1 MSKGAEWDVVA
12 IPGLAKGTF
21 PSTSS
26 KSPENWVFNE
36 RFIPFELRSDAGV
49 VPQLNLSQVTTN
61 ADANKAL
68 DSYKTLCAQYRLS
81 EEIRLGYVAVTR
93 AKTHLFCSTSY
104 WGDGVKPLEP
114 SSLYR
119 SIESIALTSGRVID
133 ELEPPAADARNPQE
147 DIEVREIWPRDPLG
161 PRRETFDA
169 SVALV
174 REASPVDLDT
184 HSTSDAIVQSW
195 LEDSKALLAE
205 VAESRTGST
214 LIPRPIRMSPS
225 SIIAM
230 KRDPESFALNI
241 RRPMPRARDE
251 YSSRGTAFHLWVERH
266 LRGNSIFDDEDFDLL
281 QPIEEDRTLE
291 ELKTTW
297 LASDWADRQA
307 HKVEV
312 PFETV
317 IAGTLVRGRIDAIY
331 KTEQGFEVVD
341 WKTGSKEL
349 DADSAIQLAIYRLAW
364 AKLAGVPVESVSA
377 AFHYVPT
384 GVTDRRSNLMSEA
397 ELITLLS

>member
-1 MSKGAEWDVVA
+1 
-12 IPGLAKGTF
+12 
-21 PSTSS
+21 
-26 KSPENWVFNE
+26 
-36 RFIPFELRSDAGV
+36 
-49 VPQLNLSQVTTN
+49 
-61 ADANKAL
+61 
-68 DSYKTLCAQYRLS
+68 
-81 EEIRLGYVAVTR
+81 
-93 AKTHLFCSTSY
+93 
-104 WGDGVKPLEP
+104 
-114 SSLYR
+114 
-119 SIESIALTSGRVID
+119 
-133 ELEPPAADARNPQE
+133 
-147 DIEVREIWPRDPLG
+147 
-161 PRRETFDA
+161 
-169 SVALV
+169 VALV
-174 REASPVDLDT
+174 RAASPVDL
-184 HSTSDAIVQSW
+184 TSLSVDDSVIQSW
-195 LEDSKALLAE
+195 VEDSKALIAE
-205 VAESRTGST
+205 VAESHNGATT
-214 LIPRPIRMSPS
+214 VPRPIRMSPS

-230 KRDPESFALNI
+230 KRDPEEFALNI

-291 ELKTTW
+291 ELKATW

-331 KTEQGFEVVD
+331 KTEHGFEVVD

-364 AKLAGVPVESVSA
+364 AKLANVPVESVSA

-397 ELITLLS
+397 ELIALLS